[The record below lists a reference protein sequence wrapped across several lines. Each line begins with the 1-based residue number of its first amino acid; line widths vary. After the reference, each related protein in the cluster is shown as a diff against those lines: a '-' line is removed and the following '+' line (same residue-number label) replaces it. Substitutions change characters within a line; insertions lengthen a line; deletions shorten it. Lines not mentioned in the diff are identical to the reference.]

1 MIVNLVLLLV
11 FITFTL
17 LLVRE
22 GLWSAMLMFLNVL
35 VAATVATAWFGVL
48 TVSLEKLVPSYT
60 FLLDFLSMWGIFS
73 IVLLALREITDR
85 VSRTKVKFLRQIEL
99 CGAPIVALLS
109 GWVMVAFTATS
120 LHTAAVPRWLVQ
132 ETPQARMFFGLSPDR
147 KWLSWMRNSS
157 LDGPFAWPR
166 NNERA
171 IFDKDADFILRYADR
186 RFKLEGEEA
195 LRVNAKQ

>member
-11 FITFTL
+11 FITVTL

-48 TVSLEKLVPSYT
+48 TVSLEKLVPTYT

-85 VSRTKVKFLRQIEL
+85 VSRTKVTFLRQIEL

-157 LDGPFAWPR
+157 LDGPFAWPG

>member
-11 FITFTL
+11 FITVTL
-17 LLVRE
+17 LLARE

-157 LDGPFAWPR
+157 LDGPFAWPG

>member
-11 FITFTL
+11 FITVTL

-85 VSRTKVKFLRQIEL
+85 VSRTKVTFLRQIEL
-99 CGAPIVALLS
+99 CGAPI
-109 GWVMVAFTATS
+109 
-120 LHTAAVPRWLVQ
+120 AAPRQ
-132 ETPQARMFFGLSPDR
+132 YAA
-147 KWLSWMRNSS
+147 KWL
-157 LDGPFAWPR
+157 
-166 NNERA
+166 
-171 IFDKDADFILRYADR
+171 
-186 RFKLEGEEA
+186 
-195 LRVNAKQ
+195 

>member
-11 FITFTL
+11 FITVTL
-17 LLVRE
+17 LLARE

-48 TVSLEKLVPSYT
+48 TVSLEKLVPTYT

-85 VSRTKVKFLRQIEL
+85 VSRTKVTFLRQIEL

-157 LDGPFAWPR
+157 LDGPFAWPG